1 MFNNGKSEGSRG
13 ENRSND
19 YIITERA
26 KAKRRKEFT
35 VTLMKVFDWF
45 KKPWSK
51 KNVLVCETEIL
62 GSFMNRFSYRFWS

>member
-26 KAKRRKEFT
+26 KAKRRNVLT
-35 VTLMKVFDWF
+35 VTQIEVIDWF
-45 KKPWSK
+45 KKAWSK
-51 KNVLVCETEIL
+51 KMARL
-62 GSFMNRFSYRFWS
+62 